1 MAKFPY
7 FSVIIPIYNVEPY
20 LLKCLE
26 SIANQSFKDFE
37 VILVDDGS
45 TDSSASIAKQFSEEH
60 QSFYLLKKRNG
71 GLASAR
77 NYGFHRA
84 KGDYIL
90 YIDSD
95 DFIDRILLEEAYKI
109 LRKSKFDFL
118 NYGFDFVDENDRSIK
133 SFSKFKLSIVQ
144 GKNIFK
150 KALLED
156 QIYSVAWNKI
166 YSNDFLRKHK
176 IEFPPIRFNEDSYYS
191 KIVSRFS
198 NHTVFMSGIY
208 YHALI
213 RQSSLS
219 RNLNVECFSITKD
232 LIKLEESDFKLNQLP
247 PVFTFL
253 FYSHVLRI
261 FSRLL
266 MTSSFRMK
274 KYSDLLLCF
283 DFVKSSN
290 FFIYAKNKKIT
301 KFLPL
306 KNKILVFLC
315 NFPFLLRFIAKT
327 LNSLRIRPY

>member
-1 MAKFPY
+1 MKKPF
-7 FSVIIPIYNVEPY
+7 FSVIIPTYNVENY
-20 LLKCLE
+20 IEKCLQ
-26 SIANQSFKDFE
+26 SINGQTYKNFE
-37 VILVDDGS
+37 VLVIDDGS
-45 TDSSASIAKQFSEEH
+45 KDLSGLKAKTFCSSKTNF
-60 QSFYLLKKRNG
+60 FYYKKKNS
-71 GLASAR
+71 GLAGAR

-176 IEFPPIRFNEDSYYS
+176 IEFPLIRFNEDSYYS